1 MEVPTSYCHGD
12 ALQVEAWRSA
22 VLMSPLVQEL
32 RGDYI
37 EMKFFGDEDDI
48 LPPEIA
54 ASNA

>member
-1 MEVPTSYCHGD
+1 
-12 ALQVEAWRSA
+12 
-22 VLMSPLVQEL
+22 MSPLVREL

-37 EMKFFGDEDDI
+37 EMKFFGDEHDI

>member
-1 MEVPTSYCHGD
+1 
-12 ALQVEAWRSA
+12 
-22 VLMSPLVQEL
+22 MSPLVQEL